1 MFFLYTQNKFYGKMN
16 IGDSMANLDN
26 IKVILD
32 NNRNINIEVKDNLF
46 ELIVIFNNKFPEV
59 SLDNLEKHLKTLKI
73 KKTNKFLN
81 QDISMYD
88 HKGNVLYF
96 NKDHMNE
103 EYDYKHVL
111 MFELINI
118 ISSNSY
124 QTGFNT
130 DGKFEALNTG
140 YTEILA
146 NYLVGNNGEKLIY
159 PNEAIYANMIGIIAG
174 EDKLFE
180 SYFNNDAKILLNALV
195 EAGVTL

>member
-1 MFFLYTQNKFYGKMN
+1 
-16 IGDSMANLDN
+16 MANLDN
-26 IKVILD
+26 IRIILD
-32 NNRNINIEVKDNLF
+32 NNSNISKDVSENLF
-46 ELIVIFNNKFPEV
+46 ELILVFNNKFPEV
-59 SLDNLEKHLKTLKI
+59 SLDNLEKHLQTLKI
-73 KKTNKFLN
+73 KKVNKFIN
-81 QDISMYD
+81 NDISMYD
-88 HKGNVLYF
+88 HKNNVLYF
-96 NKDHMNE
+96 NKDHMNK
-103 EYDYKHVL
+103 EYDYRHIL

-124 QTGFNT
+124 QTGFNS

-174 EDKLFE
+174 ENKMFE
-180 SYFNNDAKILLNALV
+180 SYFNNDAKILLNALI

>member
-1 MFFLYTQNKFYGKMN
+1 
-16 IGDSMANLDN
+16 MANLDN
-26 IKVILD
+26 IKIIID
-32 NNRNINIEVKDNLF
+32 NNRNINKEVNENLF
-46 ELIVIFNNKFPEV
+46 ELIVVFNNKFPQV

-88 HKGNVLYF
+88 HKNNILYF
-96 NKDHMNE
+96 NKDRMNE
-103 EYDYKHVL
+103 EYDYRHIL

-124 QTGFNT
+124 QTGFNV
-130 DGKFEALNTG
+130 DGQFEALNTG

-146 NYLVGNNGEKLIY
+146 NFLVGNNGEKLIY

-174 EDKLFE
+174 ENKLFE
-180 SYFNNDAKILLNALV
+180 SYFKNDAKILLNALV

>member
-1 MFFLYTQNKFYGKMN
+1 
-16 IGDSMANLDN
+16 MANLEN

-32 NNRNINIEVKDNLF
+32 NNISINREVKDDLF
-46 ELIVIFNNKFPEV
+46 ELIIIFNNKFPEV
-59 SLDNLEKHLKTLKI
+59 SLDNLEKHLKNLKI

-88 HKGNVLYF
+88 HKNNVLYF
-96 NKDHMNE
+96 NKDRMNE

-118 ISSNSY
+118 ISSNNY
-124 QTGFNT
+124 QTGFNV

-146 NYLVGNNGEKLIY
+146 NFLVGNDGEKLIY

-174 EDKLFE
+174 EDKLFDA
-180 SYFNNDAKILLNALV
+180 YFKNDAKILLNALV

>member
-1 MFFLYTQNKFYGKMN
+1 
-16 IGDSMANLDN
+16 MANLDN
-26 IKVILD
+26 IRTILD
-32 NNRNINIEVKDNLF
+32 NNSNINKDVKDNLF
-46 ELIVIFNNKFPEV
+46 ELIIIFNNKFPEV
-59 SLDNLEKHLKTLKI
+59 NLNNLERHLNTLKI
-73 KKTNKFLN
+73 KKVNKFLN
-81 QDISMYD
+81 NDISMYD
-88 HKGNVLYF
+88 HKNNVLYF
-96 NKDHMNE
+96 NKDRMNE
-103 EYDYKHVL
+103 EYDYRHVL

-124 QTGFNT
+124 QTGFNS
-130 DGKFEALNTG
+130 DGKFEALNVG

-174 EDKLFE
+174 ENKLFE

>member
-1 MFFLYTQNKFYGKMN
+1 MFFLYTQSFFYDKMN
-16 IGDSMANLDN
+16 IGDSMANLDS
-26 IKVILD
+26 IEVVLD
-32 NNRNINIEVKDNLF
+32 NNKNINKEVKDNLF

-59 SLDNLEKHLKTLKI
+59 NLDNLEKHLKTLKI

-88 HKGNVLYF
+88 YKNNVLYF
-96 NKDHMNE
+96 NKDRMND
-103 EYDYKHVL
+103 EYDYKHIL

-124 QTGFNT
+124 QTGFNS

-180 SYFNNDAKILLNALV
+180 SYFKNDAKILLNALV

>member
-1 MFFLYTQNKFYGKMN
+1 
-16 IGDSMANLDN
+16 MANLDS

-32 NNRNINIEVKDNLF
+32 NNSDINREVKNNLF

-59 SLDNLEKHLKTLKI
+59 NLDNLENHLKTLKI

-81 QDISMYD
+81 KDISMYD
-88 HKGNVLYF
+88 HKNNILYF
-96 NKDHMNE
+96 NKERMNE
-103 EYDYKHVL
+103 EYDYRHVL

-124 QTGFNT
+124 QTGFNS

-146 NYLVGNNGEKLIY
+146 NYLVGNSGEKLIY

-180 SYFNNDAKILLNALV
+180 SYFKNDAKILLNALV

>member
-1 MFFLYTQNKFYGKMN
+1 MFFLYTQNFFCDKMN
-16 IGDSMANLDN
+16 LGDSMANLDS

-32 NNRNINIEVKDNLF
+32 NNGNINREVKDNLF

-88 HKGNVLYF
+88 YKNNILYF
-96 NKDHMNE
+96 NKDRMNE

-146 NYLVGNNGEKLIY
+146 NYLVGNDGEKLIY